1 MSNFGEES
9 SRKEIIQEDNIRWE
23 DSVKFYLR
31 EIGYLGVEWVHLAW
45 AREVTVVLY
54 VKSIIKKCYCMSL
67 LHSVVSDINCILWL

>member
-1 MSNFGEES
+1 
-9 SRKEIIQEDNIRWE
+9 
-23 DSVKFYLR
+23 
-31 EIGYLGVEWVHLAW
+31 VEWVHLAW